1 MTEISDRIVVS
12 GQGVVLKSI
21 SGSITMTR
29 TNATPAGDFS
39 GNCLTGTMSSLT
51 NPGNAYVLNK
61 GTNGVGFYRLAP
73 SGTIGA
79 NKAYLTYSGSL
90 VREFFLF
97 EDDATGIESIQN
109 SSQSSG
115 AGGTKFII
123 LNEDAIYNLAG
134 QRIQKMQKGIN
145 IVNGKKVLK

>member
-1 MTEISDRIVVS
+1 
-12 GQGVVLKSI
+12 
-21 SGSITMTR
+21 
-29 TNATPAGDFS
+29 
-39 GNCLTGTMSSLT
+39 MSSLT

-115 AGGTKFII
+115 VGGTKFII
-123 LNEDAIYNLAG
+123 LNEDAIYNLSG
-134 QRIQKMQKGIN
+134 QKVDASYKGIV
-145 IVNGKKVLK
+145 IQNGKKRLSR